1 MFYLIVIKK
10 WSVVLRISNKKENA
24 LTKARLEEQERVRG
38 QPWRPGGQGQLGR
51 KEQLH
56 LSEMEP
62 PEQSRGKWE
71 EREERPKLLLNHFCM
86 CQPLFLCW
94 TVFVAS
100 LVRRGSQMYV
110 SYNLLSFFVKLSHWK
125 TTTQWGFEI
134 FFGFEIKIQKRTTKW
149 TARWSFTNWT
159 EYTCVPSTQIQK

>member
-1 MFYLIVIKK
+1 MHWQRQDWKSRRESGDSHDGLEVKDSWGGKNNYTWVK
-10 WSVVLRISNKKENA
+10 WSL
-24 LTKARLEEQERVRG
+24 
-38 QPWRPGGQGQLGR
+38 
-51 KEQLH
+51 
-56 LSEMEP
+56 
-62 PEQSRGKWE
+62 QSRAEGNERKGKKDQNCFWIT
-71 EREERPKLLLNHFCM
+71 FA